1 MNKKYVNIE
10 GPDWNL
16 DFSFFAVNMLED
28 FADYERGIS
37 ILAPEQFKLLNKKY
51 KDK

>member
-16 DFSFFAVNMLED
+16 DFSFFAVNMLGD
-28 FADYERGIS
+28 FADYERGVS
-37 ILAPEQFKLLNKKY
+37 IIAPEQFK
-51 KDK
+51 